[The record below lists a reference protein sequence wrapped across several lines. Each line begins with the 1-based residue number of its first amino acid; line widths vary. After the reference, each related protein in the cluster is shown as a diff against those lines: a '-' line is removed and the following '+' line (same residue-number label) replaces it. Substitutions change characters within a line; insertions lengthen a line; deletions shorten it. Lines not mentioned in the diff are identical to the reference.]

1 MRSDVSRGR
10 TDLDPRLR
18 GDDGAVSGRCALG
31 HRRRFDAFDLA
42 LNHAQ

>member
-1 MRSDVSRGR
+1 MRSEGAVVDLA
-10 TDLDPRLR
+10 LDPRLR
-18 GDDGAVSGRCALG
+18 GDDGAVSDRCALG